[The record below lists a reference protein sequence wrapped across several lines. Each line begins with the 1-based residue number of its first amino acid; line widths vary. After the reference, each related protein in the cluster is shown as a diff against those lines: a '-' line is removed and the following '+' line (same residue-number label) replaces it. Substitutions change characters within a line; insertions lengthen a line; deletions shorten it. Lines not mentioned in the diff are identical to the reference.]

1 MGWIGNMA
9 EKIRSGLRS
18 WLSIT
23 PAQQTT
29 FSIRESLS
37 FEANIIK
44 NRIWYIGDADELSQ
58 LYSQLWDG
66 QNKNRFWAAV
76 STSGREIR
84 KIHTGLPAII
94 VDMLTNII
102 MTNMDD
108 IKVPDK
114 RKDDWKNIRTENNFK
129 DLLDTAVSECLYL
142 GDGAFKI
149 SFDDAI
155 SKSPIIEW
163 YPADEIEV
171 VTKRGRLKE
180 VVFYTVYVHERRE
193 YVLHET
199 YGFGYV
205 KYELRRRDSD
215 RKVEL
220 STVPELA
227 DLTDIGFH
235 DAVCLAVPFRIFKHP
250 RKKGRGKSIYDGK
263 TDDFDAVDEAW
274 SQWMQALRDGRST
287 KYIPDRLL
295 PRNPNT
301 GEVLRSNPFDNSYI
315 VTDSNG
321 LEDIPEKIEVMQPVI
336 PHDSYCATYVTALDL
351 ALQGIISPST
361 IGNDEKK
368 LDNAESQRE
377 KEKTTLY
384 TRGKIIDALQD
395 TIPLV
400 INTAFKFLD
409 ILHNVAV
416 EETEVALDFGE
427 YANPSFESQVE
438 TIGSA
443 KTKGIVSNEALVD
456 ELYGDTKPEEWKKE
470 EVKRL
475 NIRDGLEE
483 MEEPALN
490 MDGLEI
496 EEEGG
501 RVKT

>member
-1 MGWIGNMA
+1 M
-9 EKIRSGLRS
+9 
-18 WLSIT
+18 
-23 PAQQTT
+23 
-29 FSIRESLS
+29 
-37 FEANIIK
+37 
-44 NRIWYIGDADELSQ
+44 
-58 LYSQLWDG
+58 
-66 QNKNRFWAAV
+66 V
-76 STSGREIR
+76 
-84 KIHTGLPAII
+84 
-94 VDMLTNII
+94 
-102 MTNMDD
+102 
-108 IKVPDK
+108 
-114 RKDDWKNIRTENNFK
+114 TE
-129 DLLDTAVSECLYL
+129 
-142 GDGAFKI
+142 
-149 SFDDAI
+149 
-155 SKSPIIEW
+155 
-163 YPADEIEV
+163 
-171 VTKRGRLKE
+171 RGRLRE

-205 KYELRRRDSD
+205 RYELRRRDSD
-215 RKVEL
+215 QKVEL

-227 DLTDIGFH
+227 DLTDIGF
-235 DAVCLAVPFRIFKHP
+235 DDTVCLAVPFRIFKHP

-287 KYIPDRLL
+287 KYIPDKLL

-301 GEVLRSNPFDNSYI
+301 GEVLRPNPFDNSYI
-315 VTDSNG
+315 VTDSNN
-321 LEDIPEKIEVMQPVI
+321 LEDTAEKMEVLQPAI

-361 IGNDEKK
+361 IGIDVKK

-409 ILHNVAV
+409 ILRNVAV
-416 EETEVALDFGE
+416 EETEVTLDFGE

-438 TIGSA
+438 TIGNA

-490 MDGLEI
+490 MDGVEI

-501 RVKT
+501 G